1 VGPLIALYV
10 LAAAVFLAIVVV
22 LACCPTW
29 LADQP
34 YPPPSEQAATDT
46 ERTPP

>member
-1 VGPLIALYV
+1 MWLYALYALV
-10 LAAAVFLAIVVV
+10 GAVFLAIVGV

-34 YPPPSEQAATDT
+34 YPSDQASTDT